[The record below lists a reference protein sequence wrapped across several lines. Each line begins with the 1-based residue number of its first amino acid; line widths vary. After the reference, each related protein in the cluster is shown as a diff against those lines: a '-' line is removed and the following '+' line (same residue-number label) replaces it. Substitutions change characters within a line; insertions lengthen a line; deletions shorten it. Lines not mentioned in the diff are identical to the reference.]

1 MAEQNQEKMNQYD
14 SEDVQYDS
22 EDVEKDEKEQDQED
36 IITEVVD
43 ADDQDDTEQTDHADK
58 EMEQLQAELS
68 QLKEEKDNLHDRLL
82 RVQAEFEN
90 FKKRSQKE
98 KEAVSKYKAEDLV
111 KELLPAIDN
120 FERALQVE
128 VTDET
133 KSFVEGV
140 SMVYNQI
147 KDALK
152 SQGVEEIESVGKPF
166 DPNIHHA
173 VMQVEDE
180 AAESETVTEE
190 LQKGYILKDRVIR
203 PAMVKVNK

>member
-1 MAEQNQEKMNQYD
+1 MAEQNQETANQYD
-14 SEDVQYDS
+14 PKDE
-22 EDVEKDEKEQDQED
+22 EKDQQDHEQEEVITEVIDTDDQED
-36 IITEVVD
+36 REQAESAD
-43 ADDQDDTEQTDHADK
+43 AESDP
-58 EMEQLQAELS
+58 AELS
-68 QLKEEKDNLHDRLL
+68 QLKQEKDDLQQRLL
-82 RVQAEFEN
+82 RVQAEFDN

-98 KEAVSKYKAEDLV
+98 KEAVRKYKSEDLA

-120 FERALQVE
+120 FERAMQVE

-133 KSFVEGV
+133 KSFAEGI

-147 KDALK
+147 REALK

-166 DPNIHHA
+166 DPNVHHA
-173 VMQVEDE
+173 VMQIEDE
-180 AAESETVTEE
+180 EAESETVVEE

>member
-1 MAEQNQEKMNQYD
+1 MTEENQEKTNHDETEQENKQ
-14 SEDVQYDS
+14 EDV
-22 EDVEKDEKEQDQED
+22 
-36 IITEVVD
+36 IAEVID
-43 ADDQDDTEQTDHADK
+43 ADDQDGTDQSDSNNTD
-58 EMEQLQAELS
+58 EDSREAELN
-68 QLKEEKDNLHDRLL
+68 QLKQEKDDMHQRLL
-82 RVQAEFEN
+82 RVQAEFDN

-98 KEAVSKYKAEDLV
+98 KEAERKYKAEEVV

-133 KSFVEGV
+133 KSFVDGV
-140 SMVYNQI
+140 TMVYNQI
-147 KDALK
+147 TDALK
-152 SQGVEEIESVGKPF
+152 SQGVEEIESVGQPF

-180 AAESETVTEE
+180 EAESETVTEE
-190 LQKGYILKDRVIR
+190 LQKGYYLKDRVIR